1 MCGLKTFQ
9 ATNFLKRQS
18 GDSRHK
24 PPLKFLYLYIY
35 HHLYMKCRTE
45 LSYNRL
51 FIFQNSGDKL
61 VFPQAWSREKN
72 LLAVF
77 LTYLILLLLHE
88 IITQLKIV

>member
-1 MCGLKTFQ
+1 MCGLKTLQ
-9 ATNFLKRQS
+9 ATNFLKTQS

-61 VFPQAWSREKN
+61 VFPQAWPREKN